1 MRTKNARSFTR
12 AERTHLGRVKE
23 LPCSLCDKDGPSSA
37 HHISQGL
44 HFATIALCFECHQ
57 GRLGWHGDKTLWRV
71 RKMDELAALN
81 ITLGRLA

>member
-1 MRTKNARSFTR
+1 MRSKNSKSLTR
-12 AERTHLGRVKE
+12 AEREHLARVKE
-23 LPCSLCDKDGPSSA
+23 LECSLCGADGPSSA
-37 HHISQGL
+37 HHIQQGL

-81 ITLGRLA
+81 ITLARLA